1 MEIRLDLKSEIPKAI
16 AWTGAMADQLP
27 WVLSKSMNAAAKDA
41 QTAIKASMATYIKG
55 GPVRWTYNS
64 TYVANATRSNLN
76 TAVGFKGG
84 EYTSFGNG
92 VPAGDYINTISGGG
106 TRVAKSTEKKLRNVG
121 ILNSSQFITPTGA
134 TPLKLNSYGNILGEN
149 YVTLLSRLGALETS
163 GYQGNVNRKNHHS
176 NIKRSDLDYF
186 AANIRGHY
194 GIMTRVGDK
203 PSKWQAGGRGRP
215 PTVFLKRGFHTV
227 FNVVGQPHYHSTF
240 PVIPIL
246 QDAFNAA
253 FGPVFRANLEAE
265 AAEQVRRGRF

>member
-55 GPVRWTYNS
+55 GPVPWTYNS
-64 TYVANATRSNLN
+64 TYVANATRSNL
-76 TAVGFKGG
+76 TAAVGFKGG

-106 TRVAKSTEKKLRNVG
+106 TRVAKSTEKKLRMAG
-121 ILNSSQFITPTGA
+121 ILNANQFITPTGVV
-134 TPLKLNSYGNILGEN
+134 PLKLNKYGNIPGEN

-176 NIKRSDLDYF
+176 NIKRSDRDYF
-186 AANIRGHY
+186 AATIGGHY
-194 GIMTRVGDK
+194 GIMARLGK
-203 PSKWQAGGRGRP
+203 RPLGNPGGMGRP
-215 PTVFLKRGFHTV
+215 MTVGLPRGFHTV